1 MSFISGIMCLS
12 FIAFDM
18 ADILAMQKFGTWY
31 FVNQFC
37 EQKRKKPNPKWP
49 VRATKS
55 FVRAVAMAFSFRSSF
70 LLIAPS

>member
-1 MSFISGIMCLS
+1 MCLR
-12 FIAFDM
+12 FLAFDM
-18 ADILAMQKFGTWY
+18 TDILATQKFGTWY
-31 FVNQFC
+31 FGNQFC

-55 FVRAVAMAFSFRSSF
+55 FLRAEAMAFSFRSSSF